1 MNPYEEV
8 YSILIDIAKSPEEY
22 RLDLA
27 AIELIGIARKPLRA
41 RWPHAR

>member
-8 YSILIDIAKSPEEY
+8 YSILIDIAKNPEEI

-27 AIELIGIARKPLRA
+27 AIELIGIARKPLGA
-41 RWPHAR
+41 RWRQ